1 MNRKFA
7 TQRDKPSAAPKR
19 LSWLVVFS
27 LLAGSLAIYN
37 ITYATIV
44 HSHPLLLLFLWI
56 AGSMTV
62 GFALTRMFPVYI
74 SPLFQSVGCV
84 ATFTIAVVAGT
95 MAHGG
100 AVPSLGGSVNP
111 TALSGHFD
119 AAVGSVQSF
128 GEDLH
133 TKSTKLISNVYGFV
147 RATLVEQNA
156 QS

>member
-7 TQRDKPSAAPKR
+7 TQRDKQTAAQKR
-19 LSWLVVFS
+19 LSCLVVLS
-27 LLAGSLAIYN
+27 LLAGILAIYN
-37 ITYATIV
+37 IAYPTIV
-44 HSHPLLLLFLWI
+44 HPHPLLLLFLWI

-62 GFALTRMFPVYI
+62 GFALTRMFPSYI
-74 SPLFQSVGCV
+74 SPLFQGVGCA
-84 ATFTIAVVAGT
+84 ATFTIAVMVGT

-111 TALSGHFD
+111 TALSAHFD
-119 AAVGSVQSF
+119 AAVGNVQSI

-133 TKSTKLISNVYGFV
+133 TRSTKLVTNIYGFV
-147 RATLVEQNA
+147 HAVLVEQNA

>member
-19 LSWLVVFS
+19 LSWVVVFS
-27 LLAGSLAIYN
+27 LLAGILAIYN

-44 HSHPLLLLFLWI
+44 HSHPLLHLFLWI
-56 AGSMTV
+56 AGSMTF
-62 GFALTRMFPVYI
+62 GFALIRMFPVYI

-84 ATFTIAVVAGT
+84 ATFTIAVIAGT

-111 TALSGHFD
+111 TALSGHFEK
-119 AAVGSVQSF
+119 AVGNVQSF